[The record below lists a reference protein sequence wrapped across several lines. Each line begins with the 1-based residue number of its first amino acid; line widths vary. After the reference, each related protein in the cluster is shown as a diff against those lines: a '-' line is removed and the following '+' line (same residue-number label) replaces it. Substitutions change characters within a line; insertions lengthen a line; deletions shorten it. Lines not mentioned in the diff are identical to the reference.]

1 MTDKENSLLNQLNK
15 EFGFPDAKA
24 ATYRK
29 VKQFYDEDKTQHVIF
44 IELRISRSEKSVA
57 NDPYAKKNQRIIHQ
71 LLAMTKRLKQ
81 AK

>member
-1 MTDKENSLLNQLNK
+1 MDKTKDNLLSLLNRK
-15 EFGFPDAKA
+15 FGFPDAKS

-29 VKQFYDEDKTQHVIF
+29 VKQFYDEDKAQHVIF
-44 IELRISRSEKSVA
+44 IELRISRGEKSVA

-71 LLAMTKRLKQ
+71 LLDMTKRLKQ